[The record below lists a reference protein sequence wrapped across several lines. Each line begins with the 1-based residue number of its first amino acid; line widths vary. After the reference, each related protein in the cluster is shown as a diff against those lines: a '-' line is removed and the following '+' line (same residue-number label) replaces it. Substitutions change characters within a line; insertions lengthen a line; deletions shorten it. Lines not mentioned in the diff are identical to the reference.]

1 MSKGTILSIEN
12 MTATVMTEDCRLINV
27 NAQPGMMVG
36 EEIDMKMNNETA
48 RAPYARK
55 TWIAA
60 VAAAVALAVL
70 GSILLWNMIDDR
82 RVYARI
88 SVDVNPSVE
97 FSLNRDLTVVA
108 VKAMNEDAKAY
119 LENQEFAG
127 MAWQKAVDKWVEIL
141 RESNRFEMEEVLIS
155 GVFPEEAVKLQ
166 EQLLL
171 FEKNPENG
179 EMRGL
184 TVRVIYS
191 TDPEVMKQAQT
202 NELSVGRQMLLN
214 QSKEQNKEWNEEN
227 IGGAKLGELTQ
238 ALLGEGEQN
247 QTKENNRGEDA
258 PKQSGDP
265 TGEGAIVTNQEKN
278 GEPQNGEPTAQQTNQ
293 EQNRET
299 QSSSQASGSTVH
311 ETNRETNQEPAGS
324 TARQTAKKAG

>member
-1 MSKGTILSIEN
+1 MSKGTIISIEDT
-12 MTATVMTEDCRLINV
+12 TATVMTEDCRLVNLTLRSGMTVGKEIN
-27 NAQPGMMVG
+27 
-36 EEIDMKMNNETA
+36 MKSNTETA
-48 RAPYARK
+48 RAPSARK

-60 VAAAVALAVL
+60 VAAALALAVL
-70 GSILLWNMIDDR
+70 GGVLIWNVIDNR
-82 RVYARI
+82 RVYAQI

-97 FSLNRDLTVVA
+97 FSLNKDLEVVA

-119 LENQEFAG
+119 LENQKFTG
-127 MAWQKAVDKWVEIL
+127 LAWQEAVEKWVGIL
-141 RESNRFEMEEVLIS
+141 RESDRIMVQEVLIS

-171 FEKNPENG
+171 FENNPEAGQMN
-179 EMRGL
+179 GL

-191 TDPEVMKQAQT
+191 NDTEVMKQAQK

-214 QSKEQNKEWNEEN
+214 QSKEQSKEWNEGN

-238 ALLGEGEQN
+238 ALLGEGDQN
-247 QTKENNRGEDA
+247 QTKITNRGEDA

-278 GEPQNGEPTAQQTNQ
+278 GEMQNGEPTAKETNQ
-293 EQNRET
+293 EQNQET
-299 QSSSQASGSTVH
+299 QGSALASGSTVR
-311 ETNRETNQEPAGS
+311 ETNRETNQEPSGS
-324 TARQTAKKAG
+324 TAQQTARKGD

>member
-1 MSKGTILSIEN
+1 MNKGTILSIED

-27 NAQPGMMVG
+27 NAQPGMTVG
-36 EEIDMKMNNETA
+36 EEINMKTNNETA
-48 RAPYARK
+48 RAPSARK

-70 GSILLWNMIDDR
+70 GGILLWNVIDDR

-97 FSLNRDLTVVA
+97 FSLNRDLMVVA

-119 LENQEFAG
+119 LENQKFTG
-127 MAWQKAVDKWVEIL
+127 LAWQDAVDKWVEIL
-141 RESNRFEMEEVLIS
+141 RESNRIEVQEVLIS

-171 FEKNPENG
+171 FENNPENG
-179 EMRGL
+179 EMSGL

-191 TDPEVMKQAQT
+191 TDQEVMKQAQT

-247 QTKENNRGEDA
+247 QTKVTKQGEDA

-293 EQNRET
+293 EQNKET
-299 QSSSQASGSTVH
+299 QGSAQASGSTVQ

-324 TARQTAKKAG
+324 TAQQTAKKAG